1 MSVEAV
7 SGLEGGV
14 VPGSGPAS
22 GGRSMDTGSLD
33 FERVPRQVILLS
45 GFMVLVAAVL
55 VFALALMGFKRD
67 LVPEIDAQTQA
78 VASAAY
84 STIDQA
90 LQLGIPVSD
99 LVGVNEFFAETIND
113 NPEIDYI
120 VVTGPATSS
129 DAGRVLFGAGK
140 ALDQVFRPGTDPI
153 SATSGFR
160 DEALALKLNGQLVGT
175 LHAGIS
181 ENFVTKSMED
191 IAFDLAIVLLVALL
205 ATFELLMFFI
215 NRTLSGPMSAVLIA
229 LRAAAS
235 GDFSRGIGIRAH
247 DEVGRLIGAIDRR
260 LLELNGRFQKVVAE
274 GGSTVAH
281 KLPSFTFAPGV
292 LLTRPMQIITD
303 VRLPLL
309 LYVLAGEMSRSFFPN
324 FVKSVYTPIP
334 GLSYDAALGL
344 PISAFMFVVAA
355 ATPAGGS
362 WADRI
367 GGRRLFLISMVPT
380 LIGMLGTGFAQNLY
394 QLIAFWSLNAIGY
407 ALATIACQ
415 SRIVHSTTAANRAQG
430 MAAFVT
436 AIMVAAI
443 CGTSFGGVLADRI
456 GFRATFV
463 VSAVFVLLSGL
474 IVAAVFSR
482 TEDGAVGPRPSLIRA
497 LGAVSRNVR
506 FIALMAFGAVPAK
519 LILTG
524 FLYYM
529 VPLYLAGLGS
539 SPAEIGRLMM
549 IYFAI
554 MILVGPFFARLAD
567 RSGKGARFV
576 VLGGVMAGLGAA
588 LLPFTGGQLGA
599 LIAVVLLGFGQ
610 ALSTAPLIALIPEL
624 CAAEAKSTG
633 PTALLG
639 ILRVVERVGSVLG
652 PLLAALVVGYSGYE
666 VAAQTI
672 GIIVAV
678 SAVLLGLVLIFG
690 PAAKTVSETAEGGI
704 LADEAKE

>member
-7 SGLEGGV
+7 SGLEGGAI
-14 VPGSGPAS
+14 PAS
-22 GGRSMDTGSLD
+22 GGRGMDTGSLD

-84 STIDQA
+84 STLDQA

-99 LVGVNEFFAETIND
+99 LVGVNDFFAETIND

-120 VVTGPATSS
+120 VVTGPATGNE
-129 DAGRVLFGAGK
+129 AGRVLFGAGK

-160 DEALALKLNGQLVGT
+160 DQAMALEVNGQLVAT

-229 LRAAAS
+229 LRAAAG

-274 GGSTVAH
+274 GGSTVAAVAH

-463 VSAVFVLLSGL
+463 VSAMFVLLSGL

-482 TEDGAVGPRPSLIRA
+482 TEDGTVGPRPSLIRA

-529 VPLYLAGLGS
+529 VPLYLAGLGR

-576 VLGGVMAGLGAA
+576 VLGGVMAGIGAA
-588 LLPFTGGQLGA
+588 LLPLTGGQVGA

-610 ALSTAPLIALIPEL
+610 AFSTAPLIALIPEL

-639 ILRVVERVGSVLG
+639 ILRVVERIGSVLG
-652 PLLAALVVGYSGYE
+652 PLLAALVVGYYGYE

-678 SAVLLGLVLIFG
+678 CAVLLGLVLAFWS
-690 PAAKTVSETAEGGI
+690 PSRTVSKSAAGGT

>member
-7 SGLEGGV
+7 SGLEGGAI
-14 VPGSGPAS
+14 PAS
-22 GGRSMDTGSLD
+22 GGRGMDTGSLD

-84 STIDQA
+84 STLDQA

-99 LVGVNEFFAETIND
+99 LVGVNDFFAETIND

-120 VVTGPATSS
+120 AVTGPATSNG
-129 DAGRVLFGAGK
+129 AGRVLFGAGK

-153 SATSGFR
+153 SATAGFR
-160 DEALALKLNGQLVGT
+160 DEALALKVNDQLVGT

-229 LRAAAS
+229 LRAAAG

-274 GGSTVAH
+274 SGSAVAH

-474 IVAAVFSR
+474 IVAAVFTR

-497 LGAVSRNVR
+497 LGAVSRNAR

-529 VPLYLAGLGS
+529 VPLYLAGLGR

-588 LLPFTGGQLGA
+588 LLPLTGGALGGQIGA

-610 ALSTAPLIALIPEL
+610 AFSTAPLIALIPEL
-624 CAAEAKSTG
+624 CAAEAKTTG

-652 PLLAALVVGYSGYE
+652 PLLAALVVGYAGYE

-678 SAVLLGLVLIFG
+678 TAVLLGLVLAFW
-690 PAAKTVSETAEGGI
+690 PASRSTGSEI